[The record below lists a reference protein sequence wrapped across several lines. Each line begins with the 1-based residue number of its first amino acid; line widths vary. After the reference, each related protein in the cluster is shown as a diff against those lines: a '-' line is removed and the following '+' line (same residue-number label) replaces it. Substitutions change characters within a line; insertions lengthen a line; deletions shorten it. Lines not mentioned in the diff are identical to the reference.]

1 MAMKKKSLVIDD
13 LKNVVSTVPVGFV
26 GYWMGTTSNIPEG
39 WWVCN
44 GATFNSTLYPELY
57 KALNNVN
64 QLPDMVTNKR
74 FIRCSSTSGV
84 KQGDAMRNIVGDF
97 SGVGQKYYK
106 SRNLSQTVSGPF
118 FVKNTANNPS
128 QGVKVTNG
136 ESAGRDD
143 WFGFDASRVVPT
155 ASENRPINI
164 SAIPIIK
171 HD

>member
-13 LKNVVSTVPVGFV
+13 LKSVVSTVPVGFV

-57 KALNNVN
+57 KALNNVARV
-64 QLPDMVTNKR
+64 PDMVTDKR

-84 KQGDAMRNIVGDF
+84 KQSDAIRNITGAVCGIGHDTGLVSY
-97 SGVGQKYYK
+97 SGAFRGGGE
-106 SRNLSQTVSGPF
+106 RNQAGMNS
-118 FVKNTANNPS
+118 KDHNN
-128 QGVKVTNG
+128 
-136 ESAGRDD
+136 ES
-143 WFGFDASRVVPT
+143 FNFDASRVVPT
-155 ASENRPINI
+155 AGENRPINI

>member
-13 LKNVVSTVPVGFV
+13 LKSVVSTVPVGFV

-44 GATFNSTLYPELY
+44 GATFNKTLYPELY
-57 KALNNVN
+57 KALNKVA
-64 QLPDMVTNKR
+64 QVPDMVSDNR

-84 KQGDAMRNIVGDF
+84 KQGDAIRNITGWI
-97 SGVGQKYYK
+97 SGIGHDPWLVYY
-106 SRNLSQTVSGPF
+106 SGAF
-118 FVKNTANNPS
+118 Y
-128 QGVKVTNG
+128 GNG
-136 ESAGRDD
+136 ETNQPGMNDMDYNNASIS
-143 WFGFDASRVVPT
+143 FDASRVVPT
-155 ASENRPINI
+155 AGENRPINI